1 MLVLVLLVHWIFLV
15 MIFFKVPF
23 KQRMEKSN
31 QSNSK
36 YFFFRALFFFRVT
49 KSGNE
54 DLAVSLTDWVFK
66 QRGVLRAKNIRH
78 YLKKDKT
85 TPSFYTIKND
95 IVFNVQ
101 FDEFVH
107 GKWMP
112 FNGTDVQLEF
122 VRIDPFVRTTMKN
135 KNGQLEAQFRV
146 PDTYGIYKFIIDY
159 NRVGYT
165 HLFSDTQVDFCD

>member
-1 MLVLVLLVHWIFLV
+1 
-15 MIFFKVPF
+15 
-23 KQRMEKSN
+23 MEKSN